1 MVFNKI
7 FSKFEIFLRRENI
20 GKRVPVALKFSS
32 REGKN

>member
-7 FSKFEIFLRRENI
+7 FSKFEIFLKREDI
-20 GKRVPVALKFSS
+20 RKKVPVALKFSS